1 MKEELAVSMQ
11 QITKVFGEVMANQNV
26 SFELKKG
33 EIHSILGENG
43 AGKSS
48 LMNILSG
55 IYVPDSGSVFLCGK
69 EVELKSPRDAIHH
82 GIGMIHQHFKLIP
95 VYSALENILLG
106 YPTEFFIRY
115 KTHEQKIQALSQ
127 KYGLEVDLNKKI
139 ISMSVAEKQRVEILK
154 VLYRG
159 AEVLILDEPT
169 AVLTTQEAD
178 NLFKILYS
186 MKKDGKSVVI
196 ITHKFAEVLEISDR
210 ITILRKGCYIDTV
223 INDQIIPQELAD
235 KMVGKSVD
243 LAIRRTPVTTNA
255 EALLE
260 VRELSI
266 LGHEKKAALKNM
278 TFTVHGGEILGVAGV
293 AGSGQKE
300 LCEALVGLEHIK
312 SGDVLFQGDSLVGKS
327 PREIISKGISMSFV
341 PEDRLGMGLVANMDI
356 VHNVLLK
363 EYQKQHGQFISRK
376 SSRVKAN
383 HLIEKLNIDTPSAE
397 HPVRLLSGGNI
408 QKVLL
413 GRELD
418 NNPHLI
424 ITAYPSRGLD
434 IGSSHQ
440 VYDLINEQKEKGV
453 GVLFVGEDLDVLLE
467 ISDRLMILCSGEI
480 TGIVDPRTTSK
491 EKIGLMMSGKRL
503 EDIHD

>member
-1 MKEELAVSMQ
+1 MKEGLAVSMKH
-11 QITKVFGEVMANQNV
+11 ITKVFGEVMANHDVN
-26 SFELKKG
+26 FDLEKG

-55 IYVPDSGSVFLCGK
+55 IYLPDSGSIFLNGK
-69 EVELKSPRDAIHH
+69 LAKFKSPRDAIHN

-95 VYSALENILLG
+95 DYTALENILLG
-106 YPTEFFIRY
+106 YPTEFFIRFQ
-115 KTHEQKIQALSQ
+115 KHEQKIHALSA
-127 KYGLEVDLNKKI
+127 KYGLEVDLKKKI
-139 ISMSVAEKQRVEILK
+139 KSMSIAEKQKVEILK

-169 AVLTTQEAD
+169 AVLTSQEAD
-178 NLFKILYS
+178 NLFSILRS
-186 MKKDGKSVVI
+186 MKDDGKSVVI
-196 ITHKFAEVLEISDR
+196 ITHKFAEVLDISDR
-210 ITILRKGCYIDTV
+210 ITILRKGCNVDTV
-223 INDQIIPQELAD
+223 INQNIVPQKLAD
-235 KMVGKSVD
+235 QMVGKSVD
-243 LAIRRTPVTTNA
+243 LSIKRNPVKNDA
-255 EALLE
+255 KEMLE
-260 VRELSI
+260 VKNMSI
-266 LGHEKKAALKNM
+266 LGHEKKTALKSLN
-278 TFTVHGGEILGVAGV
+278 FTVHSGEILGVAGV

-300 LCEALVGLEHIK
+300 LCESLFGLEHIK
-312 SGDVLFQGDSLVGKS
+312 SGDVLFEGDSLVGKS
-327 PREIISKGISMSFV
+327 PRDIIAKGISMSFV

-363 EYQKQHGQFISRK
+363 EYQKQHGYFISRK

-383 HLIEKLNIDTPSAE
+383 HLIKKLNIDTPNAE

-424 ITAYPSRGLD
+424 IIAYPSRGLD

-440 VYDLINEQKEKGV
+440 IYELLNEQKEKGV
-453 GVLFVGEDLDVLLE
+453 GILFIGEDLDVLLE
-467 ISDRLMILCSGEI
+467 ISDRLMVMCSGEI

-491 EKIGLMMSGKRL
+491 EKIGMMMSGKHL